1 MPPKKSVTTKKTVQ
15 TPTTPPLDPT
25 LAELVTR
32 MQSLEAL
39 VAGLV
44 ATTTAT
50 SIARVVAA
58 GYCLDRLA
66 ECTTAELVA
75 YCAAQGISTTK
86 SHRRLVLAV
95 SRWHRYDSTDTS
107 TDESESDSS
116 GSSDESDTDDSS
128 ESDDECGTS
137 WKDVDDS
144 D

>member
-1 MPPKKSVTTKKTVQ
+1 V
-15 TPTTPPLDPT
+15 DPT
-25 LAELVTR
+25 QTLTALLARL
-32 MQSLEAL
+32 QSLEAL
-39 VAGLV
+39 VSGLV

-107 TDESESDSS
+107 SDSSDSSDTDTDESDS
-116 GSSDESDTDDSS
+116 TS